1 MKKTIK
7 ILFVFLF
14 TFALFSIWNKVEANS
29 IQSISMDI
37 FVDDNGNANVT
48 EVWKCN
54 VTQGTEVYH
63 PYYNLGNSVIK
74 DLTVMDGSTQYEQL
88 SYWNTS
94 GTLESKANKSGINQ
108 LSNGVELCWGISK
121 YGSHTYTAKYTI
133 TNFVSETSD
142 AQMIYWTLIPYEFS
156 NSIGRVYIKI
166 HTNFDIADTTDVWGY
181 GNYGGTAYVYDGY
194 IEMQSDGALATDEY
208 MTILVK
214 FPLGT
219 FNTTNRLD
227 NDFEHYYDMAEEG
240 ATTYTESSLFDKIIT
255 IFVTIIMAI
264 GLIPTVAFIGI
275 VIMSGYYNGLDY
287 GKEGKKIPKKVPYF
301 RDIPCKKDIYR
312 AYYIGYQYNII
323 KNKTDILGAIILK
336 WLKDGMIRIEEKETG
351 GIFKKENTV
360 IVLTETDTEKF
371 SELKEKELFNM
382 LYEASKDGYLENKE
396 FEKWCEK
403 SYSKI
408 LSWFDKIIQ
417 DEQSKLVQEGL
428 IEERKIV
435 KMKIIHF
442 KKHIAKHELK
452 QEAIELAGLKRYL
465 NEYTLIKEREAIEV
479 QLFEEYLIF
488 AQIMG
493 IAQKVAKQ
501 FKEIY
506 PEVIQQSNF
515 TSYDYVLFIN
525 MSSHRG
531 ISAAQSAKSRAENYS
546 SGGGGFSSGGGG
558 GGSFGGGGGGRRLP
572 LKLNYTKVFDKHLPK
587 MGIKDI
593 IKSY

>member
-7 ILFVFLF
+7 TLFLF
-14 TFALFSIWNKVEANS
+14 IFVFALFSLGKGVEANS

-37 FVDDNGNANVT
+37 FIDDSGDAYVT
-48 EVWKCN
+48 ETWKCN
-54 VTQGTEVYH
+54 VNQGTEVYH
-63 PYYNLGNSVIK
+63 PYYNLGKSVIK
-74 DLTVMDGSTQYEQL
+74 DLTVMDGNTQYTYI

-94 GTLESKANKSGINQ
+94 GTLESKANKCGINQ
-108 LSNGVELCWGISK
+108 ISNGIELCWGISK

-133 TNFVSETSD
+133 TNFVSETTD

-156 NSIGRVYIKI
+156 NAIGNAYIKI
-166 HTNFDIADTTDVWGY
+166 HTNFDIEDTTDVWGY

-194 IEMQSDGALATDEY
+194 IEMQSDGTLATDEY

-219 FNTTNRLD
+219 FDTTNKLD
-227 NDFEHYYDMAEEG
+227 NNFEYYYNMAEEG
-240 ATTYTESSLFDKIIT
+240 ATKYKESYSSKLGIWMGIIFT
-255 IFVTIIMAI
+255 FLPIAFWLIIIFLIINSVSSASK
-264 GLIPTVAFIGI
+264 F
-275 VIMSGYYNGLDY
+275 DY
-287 GKEGKKIPKKVPYF
+287 GTEGKSIPKDVPYF
-301 RDIPCKKDIYR
+301 RDIPCRKDIYR
-312 AYYIGYQYNII
+312 AYYIGYKYGII

-336 WLKDGMIRIEEKETG
+336 WLKNGMIRIEEKETG
-351 GIFKKENTV
+351 LVFKKENTV
-360 IVLTETDTEKF
+360 IVLTETNPEMF
-371 SELKEKELFNM
+371 LEPKEKELFKM
-382 LYEASKDGYLENKE
+382 LYDASKDGYLESKE
-396 FEKWCEK
+396 FEKWCSN

-408 LSWFDKIIQ
+408 LSWFDNIISS
-417 DEQSKLVQEGL
+417 EEKKLVEEGL
-428 IEERKIV
+428 IEEKEKVTLKIF
-435 KMKIIHF
+435 KSKIYT
-442 KKHIAKHELK
+442 ATPELK

-501 FKEIY
+501 FKDIY
-506 PEVIQQSNF
+506 PDIIEQSSF
-515 TSYDYVLFIN
+515 TSYDYIMFIH

-531 ISAAQSAKSRAENYS
+531 ISAAQSAKSRAESYS

-572 LKLNYTKVFDKHLPK
+572 LKFE
-587 MGIKDI
+587 
-593 IKSY
+593 